1 MFIWRILRVLIED
14 LWQIEE
20 ADVAVQMQEGVERR
34 AEQAQKQAEDVKKW
48 AEKQAEDVKKWAEK
62 QAEDAKKWAEKQ
74 VKEAKKQAEDAKKQ
88 AEDVEKVNQILAL
101 RIQELEAGIKGQS
114 SCSDIP
120 GTTWT

>member
-1 MFIWRILRVLIED
+1 MIED

-34 AEQAQKQAEDVKKW
+34 AEQAQ
-48 AEKQAEDVKKWAEK
+48 KQAEDVKKWAEK

-120 GTTWT
+120 GTT